1 MNKIEKMVFTAM
13 MVSLA
18 VVVAIIM
25 KAIPLMR
32 MENGGSV
39 SLAMLPIFIIGF
51 SLGPKYGFIGALS
64 YAAINFLSDGYAFHW
79 ASLVFDY
86 ILAYGILGM
95 SGFFSKYALR
105 GHKIINYIF
114 FALGMIIPSLLR
126 LLFHTLSGILA
137 FNTPFVGS
145 LLYSGPYV
153 LISLALCLVVG
164 FIIYPFLEKYLYKKC
179 Q

>member
-18 VVVAIIM
+18 FVVSIIM

-32 MENGGSV
+32 MENGGSI

-51 SLGPKYGFIGALS
+51 SLGLKYGFIGALS
-64 YAAINFLSDGYAFHW
+64 YAVINFLSDGYAFHW

-86 ILAYGILGM
+86 LLAYGALGM
-95 SGFFSKYALR
+95 SGLFANYALK
-105 GHKIINYIF
+105 GHKKINYIF

-126 LLFHTLSGILA
+126 ILFHTISGIMIVE
-137 FNTPFVGS
+137 NIGIVGS
-145 LLYSGPYV
+145 LIYNAPYV
-153 LISLALCLVVG
+153 LISLGLCLVVG
-164 FIIYPFLEKYLYKKC
+164 FIIYPYLEKYLYKKC
-179 Q
+179 